1 MEKLKRRW
9 RRKPLLLSDTEPEA
23 DGPLWSRL
31 ALAERWRCSD
41 RKVDRMRKAGLL
53 GEPVARIGRT
63 VLYSDQQVRAAERAG
78 LTQTER

>member
-1 MEKLKRRW
+1 MKKLKRW
-9 RRKPLLLSDTEPEA
+9 QRRPLLLNDTEPEG

-53 GEPVARIGRT
+53 GEPIARIGRT
-63 VLYSDQQVRAAERAG
+63 DLYSDKQRRDAERAG
-78 LTQTER
+78 LAE